1 MGEVYKQ
8 YPDQEQVDLSIEIE
22 VPGSWFGGTEM
33 GSLTATER
41 SVKYKAQ
48 AVDYVCVVSV

>member
-22 VPGSWFGGTEM
+22 VPGSWFGGTGM

-41 SVKYKAQ
+41 SVQYKAQ
-48 AVDYVCVVSV
+48 AVDYVRVVSV